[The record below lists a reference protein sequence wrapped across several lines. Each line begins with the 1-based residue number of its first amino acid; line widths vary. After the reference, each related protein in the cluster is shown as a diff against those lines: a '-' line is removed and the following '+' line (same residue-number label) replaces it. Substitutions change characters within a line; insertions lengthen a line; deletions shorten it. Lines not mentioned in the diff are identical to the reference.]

1 MNNIAHVPDNRG
13 ALNDGEVAHV
23 LERVDQHSQGETG
36 LFQQTVR
43 LRNLKRL
50 GLIDSTLLH

>member
-43 LRNLKRL
+43 LRNLKK
-50 GLIDSTLLH
+50 S